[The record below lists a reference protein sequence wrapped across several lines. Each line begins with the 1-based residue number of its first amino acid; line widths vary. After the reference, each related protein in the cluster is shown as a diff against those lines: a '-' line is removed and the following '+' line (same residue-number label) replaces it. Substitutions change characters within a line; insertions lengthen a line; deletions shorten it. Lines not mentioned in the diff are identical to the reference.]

1 MDDGARM
8 AQLQAE
14 LDSLHKAIG
23 VLNKIAAELDI
34 HTAMQS
40 VRQVALELLDCERV
54 TLFLIFERRHELR
67 AMIDQ
72 QQILRIQFGEG
83 IAGLVAQTGTTMNLP
98 DVYLHP
104 MFNKEIDR
112 LTGFRTRSMLC
123 MAVSDMTGKNV
134 AVLQALNKKSGLP
147 FTGADERSL
156 KLFGTHLGNTLAKAK
171 LHETAKREKERLQ
184 AIYAC
189 FKSLSAADEVGQMV
203 PLATAALEQHIIHA
217 ERCFFFLVDAPR
229 GELWLHTHQAE
240 ALRLKMCEAHGGIVG
255 ACAAS
260 KKPRSWA
267 DFGDPRADPALR
279 RLAPL
284 LQPAGRCKS
293 VLVQPIHGT
302 GNDRVLAVVLA
313 INKREGEGTS
323 DIFFEPFFT
332 DADVDAMGLFA
343 YEVGD
348 LLSERSL
355 ELSLLSALSVVT
367 ADGAHPNAPR
377 TMATTTT
384 TSGGGGPGA
393 EAGGVAGGLD
403 GAGAACG
410 GAGAGAGAGA
420 AGGAAG
426 SGGGGTSGSGEED
439 LIRSQLL
446 QMYLPEYKNRES
458 SSGHSVFHRNSF
470 TSANAAANQV
480 RASLE
485 RKRSA
490 HYSNAELM
498 AHQPGLKR
506 GGGAASPRHRD
517 SVSAS
522 GRLGLAVAAA
532 AARSSMWASARMMQ
546 VGQPRSMGG
555 NEEESA
561 AAAAA
566 LAAYASNASASSA
579 PAAADVAAGPGS
591 TGSSG
596 GGAAGGGGGSG
607 SASLPLGL
615 HLQPHLLPH
624 LHAAALGSAAQSER
638 GSDGSADLLHDLGSL
653 RCASSSMAE
662 HPMMRGL
669 LLAQPVPS
677 GMQSIQIRPG
687 RISGARPASG
697 PQAHVPP
704 LPRASGTA
712 GGAGP
717 GGSILAHAATHGHAH
732 ASHHHH
738 SHHHGHGHKPH
749 ALSSGGELG
758 SPAAAG
764 GGGGGGGG
772 HAGPVSG
779 PLMGLSRLMAPWR
792 KPLRL
797 PPAGALGSGEGILS
811 HDRRLISVGGREDD
825 DDDVSSS
832 SSSSESESDGS
843 SSDSDDDGGVGVFRA
858 ARAGGDGGG
867 GAGAVMRFRS
877 PPHFQGVTVGSYG
890 ADVDV
895 VEEGEEGE
903 EQAAVAAAT
912 AVAVAV
918 AGGGAGS
925 EDADCCGS
933 HSAMA
938 GGGQAVTTNG
948 LRERAHMAPVTDE
961 AAAAAAAAGQA
972 LQRGMS
978 RTRSRRRAVLQPGG
992 GSGGA
997 GGGTTAMHVCVEGAE
1012 EEAQRTASAADLGVA
1027 NPEALRTHLSGSLPT
1042 GELGGPL
1049 AELGSGPGGAAAGG
1063 GAAAAGGG
1071 TWSARTPCF
1080 YSEAGQ
1086 LLSWDWDFTE
1096 FSLEELVK
1104 LAYDIFIVSGVM
1116 EEFAIRPKALR
1127 NFLTAVAS
1135 HYHAIPYHNFNHVCH
1150 VLHATFLICCT
1161 TPKARELFKPVERL
1175 AILIAALC
1183 HDLDH
1188 DGHSN
1193 SFHVNSS
1200 SELARIYNDQSV
1212 MENHHCA
1219 MTFAILS
1226 RTDCAVLAHLR
1237 PEEQR
1242 AARKVIISAILC
1254 TDMAN
1259 HFTLTQEFQ
1268 KHSTTYDPDNEADRL
1283 LLLKVSLHAADIG
1296 NAVRPFHVN
1305 HAMSARVH
1313 REFEAQTAEEA
1324 RLGLPI
1330 TFAVDT
1336 ADHVMCARVELN
1348 FLDYVVLSLWERL
1361 VDVLPELGPQ
1371 LALLRVNRARYR
1383 KIADTGKT
1391 ADAVLAEEEESQQE
1405 VPPPGSAANG
1415 AVEAAAAAAGPMAAE
1430 AAGSGT
1436 AGSVTHA
1443 ADLSPSGA
1451 GGGGGG
1457 GAEGGHRGF
1466 GGGDVTVSPQ
1476 QHEALPATAAAA
1488 GTATGGGRAQGRGQ
1502 GGPGRGGGGGGAE
1515 DMLIS
1520 PTGTMSQVPNGLVGE
1535 DVSMSED
1542 ESAGIRGSNGQ
1553 Q

>member
-1 MDDGARM
+1 MEDGARM

-34 HTAMQS
+34 LNAMQS

-54 TLFLIFERRHELR
+54 TLFLIFERRNELR

-72 QQILRIQFGEG
+72 QQILRIPFGEG

-98 DVYLHP
+98 DVYQHP
-104 MFNKEIDR
+104 MFNKDIDR

-134 AVLQALNKKSGLP
+134 AVLQALNKKGGLP
-147 FTGADERSL
+147 FSGADERSL
-156 KLFGTHLGNTLAKAK
+156 RLFSTHLGNTLAKAK

-203 PLATAALEQHIIHA
+203 LLATSALEKHIIHA
-217 ERCFFFLVDAPR
+217 ERVFFFLVDGPR

-240 ALRLKMCEAHGGIVG
+240 AVRIKMGEARGGIVG

-260 KKPRSWA
+260 KKAKSWT
-267 DFGDPRADPALR
+267 DFGDPSSDPALR

-284 LQPAGRCKS
+284 LQPARCKS

-302 GNDRVLAVVLA
+302 GSDRVLAVALA
-313 INKREGEGTS
+313 VNKREAEGTR

-377 TMATTTT
+377 AGPSAAGGTDGAAG
-384 TSGGGGPGA
+384 GGGGPGA
-393 EAGGVAGGLD
+393 AAGGGGGAPG
-403 GAGAACG
+403 GAGACG
-410 GAGAGAGAGA
+410 GAE
-420 AGGAAG
+420 GGADA
-426 SGGGGTSGSGEED
+426 GGGGGGGGGSGVSGEED

-458 SSGHSVFHRNSF
+458 GSGHSVFHRSSF
-470 TSANAAANQV
+470 SSANAAANQV

-490 HYSNAELM
+490 HHNSTELL

-506 GGGAASPRHRD
+506 GGGGGGGGGGGSPRRRD

-522 GRLGLAVAAA
+522 ARLGLAVAAA
-532 AARSSMWASARMMQ
+532 AARSSMWASARQMQ
-546 VGQPRSMGG
+546 QPRSVGG

-566 LAAYASNASASSA
+566 
-579 PAAADVAAGPGS
+579 AAAAHAFN
-591 TGSSG
+591 
-596 GGAAGGGGGSG
+596 AGGGGAGP
-607 SASLPLGL
+607 SLPLGL
-615 HLQPHLLPH
+615 HLHPH
-624 LHAAALGSAAQSER
+624 LHQLHPAAALGGAQSER
-638 GSDGSADLLHDLGSL
+638 GSDGSGELLPDLGSL

-662 HPMMRGL
+662 HSLRGL
-669 LLAQPVPS
+669 LLAQPVPA
-677 GMQSIQIRPG
+677 GTQSIQMRTG
-687 RISGARPASG
+687 RTSGARAVSG

-717 GGSILAHAATHGHAH
+717 AASILAQAH
-732 ASHHHH
+732 PHSQHYHQH
-738 SHHHGHGHKPH
+738 SHTPH

-758 SPAAAG
+758 
-764 GGGGGGGG
+764 GGGGGG
-772 HAGPVSG
+772 HAGPTSG
-779 PLMGLSRLMAPWR
+779 PPTSVSRLMAPWR

-797 PPAGALGSGEGILS
+797 PAAAALGSGDGGILS
-811 HDRRLISVGGREDD
+811 NDRNLAGEHAQHDGDSD
-825 DDDVSSS
+825 SSS
-832 SSSSESESDGS
+832 SSDSG
-843 SSDSDDDGGVGVFRA
+843 SDSGSDSEDEGGVFQ
-858 ARAGGDGGG
+858 ARRGGG
-867 GAGAVMRFRS
+867 GGVGAVMRFRS
-877 PPHFQGVTVGSYG
+877 HPLIQGVTAGSLG

-903 EQAAVAAAT
+903 EQAAGAGD
-912 AVAVAV
+912 
-918 AGGGAGS
+918 AGGGAGG
-925 EDADCCGS
+925 DADCCAS
-933 HSAMA
+933 PSAVA
-938 GGGQAVTTNG
+938 GAGQAVTTNG
-948 LRERAHMAPVTDE
+948 LRERAQMAPVTS
-961 AAAAAAAAGQA
+961 AAAAAAVAAGQA

-978 RTRSRRRAVLQPGG
+978 GRARSKRRLPPGAGLGG
-992 GSGGA
+992 GVGVGV
-997 GGGTTAMHVCVEGAE
+997 GEAE
-1012 EEAQRTASAADLGVA
+1012 ELGALRAAAAAAAADDDLGVA
-1027 NPEALRTHLSGSLPT
+1027 NPAALRTHLSCSNLAT

-1049 AELGSGPGGAAAGG
+1049 AALGGGLGPGV
-1063 GAAAAGGG
+1063 
-1071 TWSARTPCF
+1071 SARTPCF

-1086 LLSWDWDFTE
+1086 LLTWDWDFTE

-1161 TPKARELFKPVERL
+1161 THARDLFKPLERL
-1175 AILIAALC
+1175 SILIAALC

-1193 SFHVNSS
+1193 SFHVNSG

-1226 RTDCAVLAHLR
+1226 RTDCAVLAGLS
-1237 PEEQR
+1237 PEQQR

-1268 KHSTTYDPDNEADRL
+1268 KHSTTYDPDSEADRL

-1305 HAMSARVH
+1305 HAMSRRVH
-1313 REFEAQTAEEA
+1313 REFEAQTEEES

-1348 FLDYVVLSLWERL
+1348 FLDYVVMSLWERL
-1361 VDVLPELGPQ
+1361 VDVLPELEPQ
-1371 LALLRVNRARYR
+1371 LGLLRVNRARYR

-1391 ADAVLAEEEESQQE
+1391 ADVVLAEEAQQQDA
-1405 VPPPGSAANG
+1405 P
-1415 AVEAAAAAAGPMAAE
+1415 AAAAATTTVSETMATASAAAAA

-1443 ADLSPSGA
+1443 EGPGA
-1451 GGGGGG
+1451 GGATTSQGQHGSVGGVVSGGGGGG
-1457 GAEGGHRGF
+1457 GGGGH
-1466 GGGDVTVSPQ
+1466 TASVSPPNELAAAEDGRAHGSGQ
-1476 QHEALPATAAAA
+1476 RQEESGRGAAAAAA
-1488 GTATGGGRAQGRGQ
+1488 G
-1502 GGPGRGGGGGGAE
+1502 GGGAGSPE

-1520 PTGTMSQVPNGLVGE
+1520 PTGTWSQVPNGLIE
-1535 DVSMSED
+1535 DASMSEG
-1542 ESAGIRGSNGQ
+1542 ESAGVRGSSGQ
-1553 Q
+1553 H

>member
-1 MDDGARM
+1 
-8 AQLQAE
+8 
-14 LDSLHKAIG
+14 
-23 VLNKIAAELDI
+23 
-34 HTAMQS
+34 MQS

-54 TLFLIFERRHELR
+54 TLFLIFERRSELR

-72 QQILRIQFGEG
+72 QQILRIPFGEG

-98 DVYLHP
+98 DVYQHP

-134 AVLQALNKKSGLP
+134 AVLQALNKKGGLP
-147 FTGADERSL
+147 FTGADERNL

-203 PLATAALEQHIIHA
+203 VLATAALEKHIIHG
-217 ERCFFFLVDAPR
+217 ERVFFFLVDGPR

-240 ALRLKMCEAHGGIVG
+240 ALRLKMGEALGGIVG

-260 KKPRSWA
+260 KKAQSWT
-267 DFGDPRADPALR
+267 DFGDPSSDPALR

-284 LQPAGRCKS
+284 LLPARVKS

-302 GNDRVLAVVLA
+302 GNDRVLAVALA
-313 INKREGEGTS
+313 VNKREAEGTS

-355 ELSLLSALSVVT
+355 ELSLLSALSVVS

-377 TMATTTT
+377 AGLTGGGAEA
-384 TSGGGGPGA
+384 GGGGPG
-393 EAGGVAGGLD
+393 
-403 GAGAACG
+403 G
-410 GAGAGAGAGA
+410 GAGST
-420 AGGAAG
+420 GGG
-426 SGGGGTSGSGEED
+426 PGGGGGGGGGGACSGEDGGGGGSGVSGEED

-458 SSGHSVFHRNSF
+458 SSGHSVFHRSSF
-470 TSANAAANQV
+470 SSANAAANQV

-506 GGGAASPRHRD
+506 GGGAASPRGHRD

-532 AARSSMWASARMMQ
+532 AARSSMWASARLMQ
-546 VGQPRSMGG
+546 HPRSMGG
-555 NEEESA
+555 NEEETA

-566 LAAYASNASASSA
+566 LAAYASNASG
-579 PAAADVAAGPGS
+579 ADGGGGGPGS
-591 TGSSG
+591 AGSG
-596 GGAAGGGGGSG
+596 GGGGGGGS
-607 SASLPLGL
+607 LPLAL
-615 HLQPHLLPH
+615 HTLQPHLH
-624 LHAAALGSAAQSER
+624 RHSAAAASER
-638 GSDGSADLLHDLGSL
+638 GSDGSADLLPDLGSL

-662 HPMMRGL
+662 HPMRGMAL
-669 LLAQPVPS
+669 LLAQPVPA
-677 GMQSIQIRPG
+677 GTQSIQVRTG
-687 RISGARPASG
+687 RASGARAVSG

-717 GGSILAHAATHGHAH
+717 SSSLLAHAYTHQQQ
-732 ASHHHH
+732 HHHH
-738 SHHHGHGHKPH
+738 PHSHAPH

-758 SPAAAG
+758 G
-764 GGGGGGGG
+764 GGGGP
-772 HAGPVSG
+772 AGPASG
-779 PLMGLSRLMAPWR
+779 PLVSVSRLMAPWR

-797 PPAGALGSGEGILS
+797 PAAAALGSGDGGLLS
-811 HDRRLISVGGREDD
+811 HERNLIGEQDD
-825 DDDVSSS
+825 DDDDS
-832 SSSSESESDGS
+832 SSSSESQDS
-843 SSDSDDDGGVGVFRA
+843 SSDSEGEAGVFQ
-858 ARAGGDGGG
+858 ARRGGGGGGGG

-877 PPHFQGVTVGSYG
+877 HPHMQGVTVGSYG
-890 ADVDV
+890 TDVDV
-895 VEEGEEGE
+895 VEEGCEEEGCE
-903 EQAAVAAAT
+903 EAAA
-912 AVAVAV
+912 AAAAAGAAAAG
-918 AGGGAGS
+918 AGGGDTAERCASPSSVAG
-925 EDADCCGS
+925 A
-933 HSAMA
+933 
-938 GGGQAVTTNG
+938 GQAVTTNG
-948 LRERAHMAPVTDE
+948 LRERAQMAPVTSA

-978 RTRSRRRAVLQPGG
+978 RTRSKRRPPGVA
-992 GSGGA
+992 GA
-997 GGGTTAMHVCVEGAE
+997 GAE
-1012 EEAQRTASAADLGVA
+1012 EAEAAALRAASAAELGVA
-1027 NPEALRTHLSGSLPT
+1027 NPQALRTHLSCSNLAT
-1042 GELGGPL
+1042 GELAGLGG
-1049 AELGSGPGGAAAGG
+1049 GPGGLGLGGLAGLG
-1063 GAAAAGGG
+1063 PGV
-1071 TWSARTPCF
+1071 SARTPCF
-1080 YSEAGQ
+1080 YAEAGQ
-1086 LLSWDWDFTE
+1086 LLSWEWDFTE
-1096 FSLEELVK
+1096 YGLEELIK

-1161 TPKARELFKPVERL
+1161 THARSLFKPVERL
-1175 AILIAALC
+1175 AILLAALC

-1193 SFHVNSS
+1193 SFHVNSG

-1226 RTDCAVLAHLR
+1226 RTDCAVLAGLS

-1268 KHSTTYDPDNEADRL
+1268 KHSTTYDPDSEADRL

-1305 HAMSARVH
+1305 HAMSRRVH
-1313 REFEAQTAEEA
+1313 REFEAQTEEEG

-1348 FLDYVVLSLWERL
+1348 FLDYVVMSLWERL
-1361 VDVLPELGPQ
+1361 VDVLPELEPQ

-1391 ADAVLAEEEESQQE
+1391 ADAVLAEEGLQQ
-1405 VPPPGSAANG
+1405 PGG
-1415 AVEAAAAAAGPMAAE
+1415 APAAAAAATPAVGAIAA

-1436 AGSVTHA
+1436 AGNVTHA
-1443 ADLSPSGA
+1443 DGAGA
-1451 GGGGGG
+1451 GGASTSPASGSDHQRQHGSAGRVASGGDNAASASPAAEAAA
-1457 GAEGGHRGF
+1457 AEGGRAHGPGQ
-1466 GGGDVTVSPQ
+1466 GGSGRVAA
-1476 QHEALPATAAAA
+1476 EAAAAAAA
-1488 GTATGGGRAQGRGQ
+1488 GG
-1502 GGPGRGGGGGGAE
+1502 GGGGGGAE

-1520 PTGTMSQVPNGLVGE
+1520 PTGTMSQIPNGLVE
-1535 DVSMSED
+1535 DASMSEG
-1542 ESAGIRGSNGQ
+1542 ESAGVRGSSGQ
-1553 Q
+1553 QY